1 VADPTDLL
9 GAWKDLSGQVQ
20 KLAGTLAGQMPKEL
34 RDPLTKQ
41 AELIESIMRRQ
52 IELEQELV
60 RRALAPAQAAA
71 EALDKAP
78 DGMRAQAAA
87 FRAAATSFN
96 QAAELLDVQAA
107 ALEQTLGAFKAP
119 VNLGRSLRGGRSEK
133 PSDD

>member
-20 KLAGTLAGQMPKEL
+20 KLAGSLAGQVPKEL
-34 RDPLTKQ
+34 RDPLTRQ

-52 IELEQELV
+52 NELEQELV

-71 EALDKAP
+71 DALDKAP

-87 FRAAATSFN
+87 FRAAASSFN

-119 VNLGRSLRGGRSEK
+119 VNLGRSLRGRSEK
-133 PSDD
+133 PADEG